1 MKYNTMKQYLGGGY
15 MRPMGYQ
22 TGGYIPGISR
32 LRYGIGLNTKVD
44 QAQEDFRK
52 QAEKVEKEQGKRA
65 LFGKVGGFLGTAAAG
80 LLAPATGGASLA
92 LLPVLAKGAGSAI
105 GSGIGEAIAGK
116 VYDAGD
122 ITKSSTGLFDKDF
135 TELKGIE
142 EEGEKL
148 GSGKGLLKGEGLIG
162 RALGR
167 GAGTAASAL
176 GGEIMRVGKLKAG
189 ARLAGGDKSVMVRG
203 ADGALTKE
211 AIPKADVEGF
221 NKAFEQS
228 GGLDRPGG
236 GASGVRLG
244 ISEAPS
250 AVENFE
256 DFGGPSLRDLSDVM
270 QESFLDSPEGAFTDF
285 NLPSAPP
292 PSLGGSL
299 EGLLNQGRMP
309 LPGESGFAPGSGVN
323 LPTQDPN
330 ELSIFGQAF
339 DQARRSGLD
348 SFMFEGNPYTTQLAS
363 GAMGGGMMRNY
374 AEGGQLKQAPEGNKG
389 LMKLPKEVRNRM
401 GYMQEGGE
409 VSKLSRLLSM
419 ISPQRRRQTAYEEM
433 SPEDMMGD
441 ALTAD
446 SIVNQ
451 PMPEFNYEGG
461 VSSKR
466 DIPIPP
472 QVQDFIDVG
481 LPDSEGGM
489 MSLQEML
496 ADPENLPRYMQGYG
510 QGGMMNN
517 YMGGGMMDNYMYG
530 GMAKKKKEYAG
541 GGLLGMMPFKR
552 RIV

>member
-92 LLPVLAKGAGSAI
+92 LLPILAKGAGSAI

-189 ARLAGGDKSVMVRG
+189 ARLAGKSG
-203 ADGALTKE
+203 AGSLNL
-211 AIPKADVEGF
+211 DVI
-221 NKAFEQS
+221 N
-228 GGLDRPGG
+228 
-236 GASGVRLG
+236 
-244 ISEAPS
+244 
-250 AVENFE
+250 
-256 DFGGPSLRDLSDVM
+256 
-270 QESFLDSPEGAFTDF
+270 PEGATPQLFGGKGLTPSSQGFQAPSIDTSSFT
-285 NLPSAPP
+285 PSNIESTFAQDQLDPMSILEQAGYP
-292 PSLGGSL
+292 TQTPDLARQYYMEDRLGYGV
-299 EGLLNQGRMP
+299 GNQG
-309 LPGESGFAPGSGVN
+309 LNFAGMM
-323 LPTQDPN
+323 
-330 ELSIFGQAF
+330 E
-339 DQARRSGLD
+339 
-348 SFMFEGNPYTTQLAS
+348 
-363 GAMGGGMMRNY
+363 GGMMRNY

-409 VSKLSRLLSM
+409 VLSKVLRGVGSNLDRGSIDQDGDMINFKRVLSIPAEQVGGGEGLRYYAGEGMSDRLQMSRNKAYMDAVQKMVSAEQDSIPMSM
-419 ISPQRRRQTAYEEM
+419 IDEYLAPKKRSLRDFLPFQKGGSVEE
-433 SPEDMMGD
+433 
-441 ALTAD
+441 
-446 SIVNQ
+446 
-451 PMPEFNYEGG
+451 
-461 VSSKR
+461 
-466 DIPIPP
+466 
-472 QVQDFIDVG
+472 
-481 LPDSEGGM
+481 GM
-489 MSLQEML
+489 M
-496 ADPENLPRYMQGYG
+496 DD
-510 QGGMMNN
+510 

>member
-32 LRYGIGLNTKVD
+32 LRYGIGLNTKID
-44 QAQEDFRK
+44 KAQEDLRE
-52 QAEKVEKEQGKRA
+52 QAEKVQKEQEKRSKFSR
-65 LFGKVGGFLGTAAAG
+65 FGKTVFGNLGEGVGTIFGLGDEGKALG
-80 LLAPATGGASLA
+80 SLIGSYGGQ
-92 LLPVLAKGAGSAI
+92 KIAGSM
-105 GSGIGEAIAGK
+105 
-116 VYDAGD
+116 YDAGD
-122 ITKSSTGLFDKDF
+122 IKQSSTGLFDDDF
-135 TELKGIE
+135 EYLKEIE
-142 EEGEKL
+142 EADEKDVFKKTLSETAGDYIGGKASSFGAEKIGSAIGNLFSKQDVSGAGSLNLDVINPEGATPQL
-148 GSGKGLLKGEGLIG
+148 FGGKGLTPSSQGFQAPSIDTSSFTPSNIESTFAQDQLDPMSILEQ
-162 RALGR
+162 
-167 GAGTAASAL
+167 AGYPTQTPDL
-176 GGEIMRVGKLKAG
+176 
-189 ARLAGGDKSVMVRG
+189 ARQYYMED
-203 ADGALTKE
+203 
-211 AIPKADVEGF
+211 
-221 NKAFEQS
+221 
-228 GGLDRPGG
+228 
-236 GASGVRLG
+236 RLG
-244 ISEAPS
+244 YG
-250 AVENFE
+250 V
-256 DFGGPSLRDLSDVM
+256 G
-270 QESFLDSPEGAFTDF
+270 
-285 NLPSAPP
+285 
-292 PSLGGSL
+292 
-299 EGLLNQGRMP
+299 NQG
-309 LPGESGFAPGSGVN
+309 LNFAGMM
-323 LPTQDPN
+323 
-330 ELSIFGQAF
+330 E
-339 DQARRSGLD
+339 
-348 SFMFEGNPYTTQLAS
+348 
-363 GAMGGGMMRNY
+363 GGMMRNY

-419 ISPQRRRQTAYEEM
+419 ISPQGRRQTAYEEM